1 MTLYYT
7 KYCCV
12 FAALNK
18 TTSQIRSEERWIKQ
32 VVTSGFNAVVEHA
45 KLKRHNERIA
55 PRKK

>member
-1 MTLYYT
+1 M
-7 KYCCV
+7 

-32 VVTSGFNAVVEHA
+32 VVTRGFNVVVERA

-55 PRKK
+55 PRKR